1 MAEIVGRREVLLST
15 AVARLGRYNDVVAAA
30 YRTTFAFEEVIRC
43 RAPDRRPGRPRRP
56 TATLVLGACGAV
68 ARTCCSHLDT
78 HS

>member
-1 MAEIVGRREVLLST
+1 MSDGEVLLSA

-43 RAPDRRPGRPRRP
+43 RAPDRRPAPPATDAGPRR
-56 TATLVLGACGAV
+56 LRC